1 MIYHI
6 NRINEKNLHDHLN
19 RLEKIFDAIQHP
31 FVIKALNQVG
41 IDRNFFK
48 LIKSIYKKSTAN
60 TILYGENLEDFP
72 LRSGTKQACPL
83 NHIGSPC

>member
-1 MIYHI
+1 M
-6 NRINEKNLHDHLN
+6 
-19 RLEKIFDAIQHP
+19 
-31 FVIKALNQVG
+31 
-41 IDRNFFK
+41 NFFK